1 VLPESLRMLDI
12 LAQAG
17 GDFLVVRTLLFL
29 LFGVFVGLVFGVI
42 PGLGGT
48 TALAI
53 LLPLTFGMDVID
65 AFAMSGGIMGAV
77 AMGGSISAI
86 LLNAPGTAPSAATCL
101 DGYPMAQ
108 QGRAAEAIGAVA
120 MASPLGGLFGM
131 FTLLLVLPVARDIVL
146 LFGPPEFFLLAVFG
160 LVSIAVSDAA
170 NLLRGLIVAGVGLML
185 SFVGY
190 DAVNGGVRF
199 TLGSDYLWDGIP
211 LVPALVG
218 LFGMAEMITLSIRGG
233 TVAADAG
240 SVRLDG
246 VIAGL
251 RATLRHWRVV
261 IRGSII
267 GTIIGAVP
275 GVGGTV
281 ATFIAYSTTKNAD
294 RAPETFGTGRIEG
307 VIAPEASNNAKD
319 SGALLPTLAF
329 GIPGSAEMAV
339 FLGILVLHGMQP
351 GPAMFVEHQREVYGL
366 VIALTL
372 AAGLASIIGL
382 LCVRWLAWITVV
394 PGAIL
399 APTVIAISL
408 VGTFAI
414 DSRVGDVVLAGV
426 FGLLGYLM
434 LRFEYP
440 RLPLVIALVL
450 GETAERGFHQAMII
464 GRGDWRVF
472 LSSATS
478 IVLVLL
484 ILASLF
490 WAIVPF
496 LARRRAL
503 RRAGGGS

>member
-1 VLPESLRMLDI
+1 MLTI

-17 GDFLVVRTLLFL
+17 SDILVWQTLSFL
-29 LFGVFVGLVFGVI
+29 LFGVVVGLVFGVI

-53 LLPLTFGMDVID
+53 LLPLTFGMNVVD
-65 AFAMSGGIMGAV
+65 AFAMCGGIMGAV

-101 DGYPMAQ
+101 DGYPMAR

-120 MASPLGGLFGM
+120 TASPLGGLFGM
-131 FTLLLVLPVARDIVL
+131 LTLLLVFPLARDIVL

-160 LVSIAVSDAA
+160 LVSIAVADAA

-218 LFGMAEMITLSIRGG
+218 LFGMAEMIALSIQGG
-233 TVAADAG
+233 SVAADTGTA
-240 SVRLDG
+240 RLSG
-246 VIAGL
+246 VLTGI
-251 RATLRHWRVV
+251 RSTLAHWRVV
-261 IRGSII
+261 IRGSVI
-267 GTIIGAVP
+267 GTVIGAIP

-281 ATFIAYSTTKNAD
+281 ATFIAYSMARKAD
-294 RAPETFGTGRIEG
+294 SHPDTFGTGRIEG
-307 VIAPEASNNAKD
+307 VIAPESSNNAKD

-351 GPAMFVEHQREVYGL
+351 GPMMFIEHQREIYSL
-366 VIALTL
+366 VLALTL
-372 AAGLASIIGL
+372 AAVTASVIGL
-382 LCVRWLAWITVV
+382 LFVRSLAWITRV
-394 PGAIL
+394 PGGVL
-399 APTVIAISL
+399 APTVIAVSL

-414 DSRVGDVVLAGV
+414 DSRPGDVVLAAV
-426 FGLLGYLM
+426 FGVLGYLM
-434 LRFEYP
+434 LRFDYP

-450 GETAERGFHQAMII
+450 GETAERGFHQSMII
-464 GRGDWRVF
+464 GRGSWSVF
-472 LSSATS
+472 LQSPTS
-478 IVLVLL
+478 IALVLL
-484 ILASLF
+484 ITLSLG
-490 WAIVPF
+490 WSIVPM
-496 LARRRAL
+496 L
-503 RRAGGGS
+503 RRQLAAGRAGDVA

>member
-1 VLPESLRMLDI
+1 MFSI
-12 LAQAG
+12 LVQAG
-17 GDFLVVRTLLFL
+17 GDFLAVQTLLFL
-29 LFGVFVGLVFGVI
+29 LAGVLVGLVFGVI

-53 LLPLTFGMDVID
+53 LLPLTFGMRVVD
-65 AFAMSGGIMGAV
+65 AFAMCGGIMGAV

-101 DGYPMAQ
+101 DGYPLAR

-120 MASPLGGLFGM
+120 TASPLGGLFGM
-131 FTLLLVLPVARDIVL
+131 FTLLLVFPIARDIVL

-160 LVSIAVSDAA
+160 LVSIAVADAA
-170 NLLRGLIVAGVGLML
+170 NLLRGLIIAGVGLML

-218 LFGMAEMITLSIRGG
+218 LFGMAEMIALSVQGG
-233 TVAADAG
+233 TVAADA
-240 SVRLDG
+240 STARFDG
-246 VIAGL
+246 VTAGM

-261 IRGSII
+261 IRGSVI

-281 ATFIAYSTTKNAD
+281 ATFIAYSTTKKAD
-294 RAPETFGTGRIEG
+294 RHPETFGTGRIEG
-307 VIAPEASNNAKD
+307 VIAPEAANNAKD

-351 GPAMFVEHQREVYGL
+351 GPAMFVDHQREIYGL
-366 VIALTL
+366 VIALT
-372 AAGLASIIGL
+372 AAAVLASIIGL
-382 LCVRWLAWITVV
+382 LCVRWLALITMV
-394 PGAIL
+394 PGGIL

-408 VGTFAI
+408 VGTYAI
-414 DSRVGDVVLAGV
+414 ESRPGDVILAAV
-426 FGLLGYLM
+426 FGVVGYLM
-434 LRFEYP
+434 MRFDYP

-450 GETAERGFHQAMII
+450 GETAERGFHQSMII
-464 GRGDWRVF
+464 GRGDWAVF
-472 LSSATS
+472 VSSPTS
-478 IVLVLL
+478 LVLAAL
-484 ILASLF
+484 IFLSLF
-490 WAIVPF
+490 WSVVPR
-496 LARRRAL
+496 LVRRWFGRPP
-503 RRAGGGS
+503 GSSA